1 VRAPSRTKS
10 RAWLL
15 LAVTTVGAGA
25 IIWALAPSSKQQQK
39 DTETAAAASDNA
51 QVDLTRLRRAIDVLS
66 SSHADLAGPDRRV
79 AMSDLLSLSDTPSKL
94 TMLLEAAAADP
105 TAPDKDPLWPDMVQ
119 GLSTIWRGDG
129 INSGMD
135 LMYVE
140 SRPRARDAL
149 VSSFAKFALERG
161 QELTPEQRQKLTE
174 HFIDLHHRV
183 PAMQQREV
191 EAAARKIAGNDVA
204 DLMQGKGLAS
214 DDELEVQREYKE
226 SLQQTQPAA
235 EQKQPAAPL

>member
-1 VRAPSRTKS
+1 VQAPPRRKS

-15 LAVTTVGAGA
+15 LAVTAVGASA
-25 IIWALAPSSKQQQK
+25 IIWALAPTSKQQ
-39 DTETAAAASDNA
+39 DEDSGLETASSATNNA

-66 SSHADLAGPDRRV
+66 STHADLANADRR
-79 AMSDLLSLSDTPSKL
+79 AAISDLLSMGDAPSKL

-105 TAPDKDPLWPDMVQ
+105 TPPDKDPFWADMVQ
-119 GLSTIWRGDG
+119 GLSSIWRGDG

-135 LMYVE
+135 LMHIE

-149 VSSFAKFALERG
+149 VSSFAKLAMERTH
-161 QELTPEQRQKLTE
+161 ELTPEQTQKLTE
-174 HFIDLHHRV
+174 NFIDLHHRV

-204 DLMQGKGLAS
+204 DLLRGKGMAS
-214 DDELEVQREYKE
+214 DDELEYQREYKQ
-226 SLQQTQPAA
+226 SLEQNQPAA
-235 EQKQPAAPL
+235 APL